1 LFDNGKKSEAVLQ
14 QKKAIE
20 MAPEASKSRLEQALR
35 KYEGK

>member
-20 MAPEASKSRLEQALR
+20 IAPEAKKSQLEAALR